1 MKKLL
6 IIDSS
11 DLVINTLK
19 ELFIREN
26 NFIIYVAKSLVELNQ
41 LIKKEKFCLVISNI
55 ILPDALN
62 KELLEVLKT
71 NNIPIIILSSKID
84 TKLIELESFPNIIDC
99 VSKDSTSSLEY
110 IHTLVEL
117 LDFIKGLDVLVIS
130 SSSQTKQKIKDILES
145 FFLNVKLASNANEAL
160 EIMQENSDI
169 SLLISDFEISFL
181 NALEFVERLR
191 KNQKYNNLPILIL
204 NEKNDNKLKNKLYK
218 VGISDYILKPLS
230 KEEFKSKV
238 ISLFSNIKK
247 DEEISTFN
255 KIFDD
260 NIISS
265 STDINGVIKS
275 VSSAF
280 SKISGY
286 EKNELIGKYHNIV
299 RHPDM
304 PNSVYKDLWETIE
317 KNKTWKGEIKNL
329 SKDGSSYW
337 VSAVIEP
344 IFDKQRNKIGYYAV
358 RQDIT
363 DKKRI
368 YELSITDDLTS
379 LYNRRYFNDIAKAMI
394 DKTVRSNRV
403 FGFMIL
409 DIDYFKRYNDT
420 YGHLEGDNV
429 LINLSNSL
437 KETFKRSDDLIFRLG
452 GEEFGVLI
460 NSKTQKDIISLANSA
475 KDNIQSLGIK
485 HEKNEEYGVV
495 TASFGLI
502 IIDVSN
508 LDIDYKLDDIYK
520 QADDKLYEAK
530 ADGRNTIKYKII

>member
-204 NEKNDNKLKNKLYK
+204 NEKNDNELKNKLYK
-218 VGISDYILKPLS
+218 VRINDYILKPLS

-247 DEEISTFN
+247 DEEINTFN

-265 STDINGVIKS
+265 STDTNGVIKS

>member
-1 MKKLL
+1 
-6 IIDSS
+6 
-11 DLVINTLK
+11 
-19 ELFIREN
+19 
-26 NFIIYVAKSLVELNQ
+26 
-41 LIKKEKFCLVISNI
+41 
-55 ILPDALN
+55 
-62 KELLEVLKT
+62 
-71 NNIPIIILSSKID
+71 
-84 TKLIELESFPNIIDC
+84 
-99 VSKDSTSSLEY
+99 
-110 IHTLVEL
+110 
-117 LDFIKGLDVLVIS
+117 
-130 SSSQTKQKIKDILES
+130 
-145 FFLNVKLASNANEAL
+145 
-160 EIMQENSDI
+160 
-169 SLLISDFEISFL
+169 
-181 NALEFVERLR
+181 
-191 KNQKYNNLPILIL
+191 
-204 NEKNDNKLKNKLYK
+204 EKNDNELKNKLYK
-218 VGISDYILKPLS
+218 VRINDYILKPLS

-304 PNSVYKDLWETIE
+304 PNSIYKDLWETIE
-317 KNKTWKGEIKNL
+317 ENKTWKGEIKNL

-409 DIDYFKRYNDT
+409 DIDYFKQYNDT
-420 YGHLEGDNV
+420 YGHDVGDKAIKIV
-429 LINLSNSL
+429 AQTLIENTRNS
-437 KETFKRSDDLIFRLG
+437 
-452 GEEFGVLI
+452 
-460 NSKTQKDIISLANSA
+460 DI
-475 KDNIQSLGIK
+475 
-485 HEKNEEYGVV
+485 VV
-495 TASFGLI
+495 
-502 IIDVSN
+502 
-508 LDIDYKLDDIYK
+508 
-520 QADDKLYEAK
+520 
-530 ADGRNTIKYKII
+530 R